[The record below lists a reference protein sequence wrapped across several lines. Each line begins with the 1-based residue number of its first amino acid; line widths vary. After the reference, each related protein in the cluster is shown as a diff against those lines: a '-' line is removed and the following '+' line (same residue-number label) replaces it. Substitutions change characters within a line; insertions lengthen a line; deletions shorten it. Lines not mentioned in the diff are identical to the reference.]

1 MDLSSKIT
9 SLRATIFSWS
19 ISLFNYIN
27 IIYIWA
33 SKSKALSPI
42 HVPQFL
48 ESHSDWSLYMRSHL
62 LLCLVWTSWL
72 RVLYHPHL
80 DFVPCTHGHM
90 FRRRWIRGCCTLKE
104 QNDGL
109 HPVWHDTVAL
119 GHVVVRWSAIR
130 PASLHQGKVKARRHM
145 IKDLLSSCDDEAGI
159 TMRPQ
164 FLTGPSAAVV
174 IAPLYLKD
182 YTTVVSHSLKLALDL
197 GYIQLYCLS
206 WVILRL
212 RLFT

>member
-19 ISLFNYIN
+19 ISLFNY
-27 IIYIWA
+27 YIL
-33 SKSKALSPI
+33 SFKIEALSPI

-48 ESHSDWSLYMRSHL
+48 ESHSDWSLCMRSHL

-80 DFVPCTHGHM
+80 GFVPCTHDHM
-90 FRRRWIRGCCTLKE
+90 FRRRWIRGCCTLKG
-104 QNDGL
+104 QNDGFHL
-109 HPVWHDTVAL
+109 VWHDTVAL

-145 IKDLLSSCDDEAGI
+145 IKDLLSSCDHELDEAGI
-159 TMRPQ
+159 TVRPRS
-164 FLTGPSAAVV
+164 LTGPSAAVV
-174 IAPLYLKD
+174 ITPLYLKD

-197 GYIQLYCLS
+197 GYIQFYCLS

-212 RLFT
+212 FR